1 MNNLFQNFKNV
12 VVYDYEFKITPG
24 NPPKPVCVV
33 YKELHSQKIYKQWL
47 LGPVPRSLFPVSET
61 LFIAHYSN
69 AEVSCDIALGYEKP
83 KYIWDTF
90 VEEKKMENG
99 RIKTGFGLLET
110 CSRYGIPELMN
121 ADKKRYW
128 RDYIIN
134 NYPNYPDEEQQGILD
149 YCLEDVL
156 LTEKLFLKQCERLE
170 KLDDNF
176 LRVIQQ
182 ASFHGRSMG
191 ITAQIEANGI
201 PINND
206 LYNDLEK
213 YYEQV
218 RDLEMKEL
226 EDTFDVYELGKFSHK
241 KFEAAL
247 KKIGLFNRWPRSEK
261 GRLKTDD
268 RTIYRFQEVSPE
280 IAAFR
285 NSKFIIESRTLKGFC
300 VGTDGRS
307 RAPLNL
313 FGQITG
319 RTNVSTAI
327 NPFGAPRRMRTIIGA
342 DKNHILVYAD
352 WKSQEA
358 VIQAQLSN
366 DKRMIEAVKSGD
378 PYLYTAKGVKA
389 IPETATKKSNP
400 KERELYKQSFLAI
413 GYGQTA
419 YGLKNKLGIGLP
431 NATYIH
437 SKIVGFYNTFQT
449 WSQTIIAKAMQRG
462 HFKTKYGWKYWL
474 SSREKA
480 NPRRLL
486 NWPIQSHGS
495 EILRRAMIDL
505 DEAGFEISM
514 IIHDAVLIH
523 MKRKGCAKRIR
534 LLKKIMSDA
543 AEKVIEAPIPVDTNI
558 IRKTFTQDGEHQER
572 WEALY
577 KKLLNA
583 KSKVLSNRTPN
594 QINLPVIYQDA
605 ADLQQ
610 TPVAFS
616 N

>member
-1 MNNLFQNFKNV
+1 MNSLFKKFKYV
-12 VVYDYEFKITPG
+12 VVYDYEFKITDG

-33 YKELHSQKIYKQWL
+33 YKELHKQKIYKVWC
-47 LGPVPRSLFPVSET
+47 VDKFPRSLFPIDET

-90 VEEKKMENG
+90 IEEKKLFNG
-99 RIKTGFGLLET
+99 KLKGFGLLET
-110 CSRYGIPELMN
+110 CQRHGIKGVME

-134 NYPNYPDEEQQGILD
+134 NYPDYEDQKGIMD

-156 LTEKLFLKQCERLE
+156 LTEKLFYKQCERLE
-170 KLDDNF
+170 KLDTNF
-176 LRVIQQ
+176 LRIIQQ
-182 ASFHGRSMG
+182 ATFHGRSMG
-191 ITAQIEANGI
+191 IAAQIETNGI

-206 LYNDLEK
+206 LYDDLEEH
-213 YYEQV
+213 YPNVREQ
-218 RDLEMKEL
+218 EMKEL
-226 EDTFDVYELGKFSHK
+226 EAIFDVYELGKFNHK
-241 KFEAAL
+241 KFEKEL
-247 KKIGLFNRWPRSEK
+247 IRIGLYNRWPRSDK

-285 NSKFIIESRTLKGFC
+285 NSKFIIDSRTLKGFC
-300 VGTDGRS
+300 VGSDGRS

>member
-191 ITAQIEANGI
+191 ISAQIEANGI

-213 YYEQV
+213 YYEEV

-226 EDTFDVYELGKFSHK
+226 ENTFDVYELGKFNHK

-247 KKIGLFNRWPRSEK
+247 KNIGLFNRC
-261 GRLKTDD
+261 L
-268 RTIYRFQEVSPE
+268 
-280 IAAFR
+280 
-285 NSKFIIESRTLKGFC
+285 
-300 VGTDGRS
+300 
-307 RAPLNL
+307 
-313 FGQITG
+313 
-319 RTNVSTAI
+319 
-327 NPFGAPRRMRTIIGA
+327 
-342 DKNHILVYAD
+342 
-352 WKSQEA
+352 
-358 VIQAQLSN
+358 
-366 DKRMIEAVKSGD
+366 
-378 PYLYTAKGVKA
+378 
-389 IPETATKKSNP
+389 
-400 KERELYKQSFLAI
+400 
-413 GYGQTA
+413 
-419 YGLKNKLGIGLP
+419 
-431 NATYIH
+431 
-437 SKIVGFYNTFQT
+437 
-449 WSQTIIAKAMQRG
+449 
-462 HFKTKYGWKYWL
+462 
-474 SSREKA
+474 
-480 NPRRLL
+480 
-486 NWPIQSHGS
+486 
-495 EILRRAMIDL
+495 
-505 DEAGFEISM
+505 
-514 IIHDAVLIH
+514 
-523 MKRKGCAKRIR
+523 
-534 LLKKIMSDA
+534 
-543 AEKVIEAPIPVDTNI
+543 
-558 IRKTFTQDGEHQER
+558 
-572 WEALY
+572 
-577 KKLLNA
+577 
-583 KSKVLSNRTPN
+583 
-594 QINLPVIYQDA
+594 
-605 ADLQQ
+605 
-610 TPVAFS
+610 
-616 N
+616 

>member
-90 VEEKKMENG
+90 VE
-99 RIKTGFGLLET
+99 
-110 CSRYGIPELMN
+110 
-121 ADKKRYW
+121 DKKRYW

-191 ITAQIEANGI
+191 ISAQIEANGI